1 MWNDIWSEEL
11 FEQADDE
18 IARLRSET
26 EDLEERIDELLD
38 KIDELKNHEW
48 ISVNDRMP
56 EHRAMYI
63 TCDELNIVEATMFD
77 GNEDAVWNT
86 VAGTK
91 VMHWMP
97 LPEPPEEKKDEAD

>member
-1 MWNDIWSEEL
+1 MNISLEEYGKL
-11 FEQADDE
+11 SDRITELMLE
-18 IARLRSET
+18 NERLRT
-26 EDLEERIDELLD
+26 IVLATQQ
-38 KIDELKNHEW
+38 W
-48 ISVNDRMP
+48 VSVKDSLP

-91 VMHWMP
+91 VTHWMT
-97 LPEPPEEKKDEAD
+97 LPEPPEPEVKNND

>member
-1 MWNDIWSEEL
+1 MQISTEKYETL
-11 FEQADDE
+11 IDE
-18 IARLRSET
+18 IADLRS
-26 EDLEERIDELLD
+26 
-38 KIDELKNHEW
+38 KQPKW

-86 VAGTK
+86 VAGAK
-91 VMHWMP
+91 VTHWMP
-97 LPEPPEEKKDEAD
+97 LPEPPEDGKR